1 MFLLKSISFVLATL
15 ALATSAYAQEP
26 APDGQ
31 VLTLQ
36 EAVSLASGNQ
46 PAIAAYELDARAS
59 QEAAVAARRLPDP
72 QVSVG
77 IQNFPITGKNA
88 LSPTED
94 EMTMLTIGIMR
105 EQVRRS
111 KRESEV
117 ARLNAEALVSRRQGS
132 AKDRQI
138 RLAVMIAWIDAVEAH
153 SKALLLERLIDD
165 LRTGRKVMEAGVS
178 TGNSTPALALQTDAE
193 IGLQEGEL
201 AQTRGAEVRARAELA
216 RWIGATTSRSLPDSL
231 PLIEAPKSL
240 PADTFR
246 TGTHPAVQVVEAEQQ
261 VALRQVDVARQERG
275 RDISWSVMLGI
286 RPKYGEM
293 VSGQVSIPLQINRR
307 GRQDRLISAA
317 EARADAARLRVEDAR
332 RELTQQYEVAR
343 ADYEG
348 ADAELTHINREAVPA
363 LESAFKVAEAR
374 YAGGD
379 GTLEQPFAIVRRYVE
394 TTIKSV
400 EIRAKRDRAV
410 AEMLYVIGET
420 GQ

>member
-15 ALATSAYAQEP
+15 ALTTSAYAQEP

-59 QEAAVAARRLPDP
+59 QEAAVAARSLPDP
-72 QVSVG
+72 QVSAG
-77 IQNFPITGKNA
+77 IQNLPITGKNA
-88 LSPTED
+88 LSPTEA

-111 KRESEV
+111 KREVEA
-117 ARLNAEALVSRRQGS
+117 ARLNADALVSKRQGS

-165 LRTGRKVMEAGVS
+165 LRTGRKVMEAGIS

-216 RWIGATTSRSLPDSL
+216 RWIGATASRSLPDSL

-246 TGTHPAVQVVEAEQQ
+246 TGAHPAVQVAEAEQQ

-307 GRQDRLISAA
+307 GRQDRLIGAA
-317 EARADAARLRVEDAR
+317 EARAAAARLRVEDTR

-348 ADAELTHINREAVPA
+348 ADAELAHINREAVPA

-394 TTIKSV
+394 STIKSV

-410 AEMLYVIGET
+410 AKMLYVIGET